1 MTGHTAIRDLAGFQG
16 KEVLVRGWLYA
27 KRESGKIRFLV
38 VRDGTGYLQA
48 VAFSKEIS
56 PEVFALCGSLG
67 QESSVEVTGTIR
79 AEPRAPGGVEMGLK
93 DVKVMQSAQ
102 DYPITP
108 KEHGPEFLLDHR
120 HLWLRSSRPHALLR
134 LRNEVCQ
141 GCRDFFYSRGFVLI
155 DSPMFTPSAC
165 EGTSTLFETDYF
177 GQKAYLTQ
185 SGQLYLEPACMA
197 FGKVY
202 CFGPTF
208 RAEKS
213 KTRRHL
219 TEFWMVEPEVAFA
232 ELPEIL
238 DLAEDLIA
246 YLVERVLERNREDLK
261 VLERDVAALEKVKKP
276 FLRMTY
282 DEAAEILSRPEVAKR
297 AAEQGA
303 PAFTRGNDFGGF
315 DETVLTESLDRPLM
329 VTHYPSAIKAF
340 YMQPDPANPSRAL
353 CVDVLAPEG
362 YGEIIGGSQ
371 RIHDHDLLLSRIHE
385 HQLPE
390 EAFRWYLE
398 IRKFGTVPHAG
409 FGMGIERVVSWLG
422 GIKHLREAIPYPR
435 MLHRLY
441 P

>member
-1 MTGHTAIRDLAGFQG
+1 MTGHTEIRNLASREGG
-16 KEVLVRGWLYA
+16 EAVVRGWLYA
-27 KRESGKIRFLV
+27 RRESGKIRFLV
-38 VRDGTGYLQA
+38 VRDGTGYLQCVA
-48 VAFSKEIS
+48 VSMEVS
-56 PEVFALCGSLG
+56 PEVFALCGTLG
-67 QESSVEVTGTIR
+67 QESSLEVRGIIR
-79 AEPRAPGGVEMGLK
+79 KEPRAPGGFEMGLRE
-93 DVKVMQSAQ
+93 VRVFAEAR

-108 KEHGPEFLLDHR
+108 KEHGPEFLLDLR

-134 LRNEVCQ
+134 LRSEVCQ
-141 GCRDFFYSRGFVLI
+141 GCRDFFYERGYVLI
-155 DSPMFTPSAC
+155 DSPMFTPAAC

-177 GQKAYLTQ
+177 GEKAYLTQ

-219 TEFWMVEPEVAFA
+219 TEFWMLEPEVAFA

-238 DLAEDLIA
+238 DLAEDLIS
-246 YLVERVLERNREDLK
+246 YLVSRVLDRSREDLK
-261 VLERDVAALEKVKKP
+261 VLERDVSRLEKVVKP
-276 FLRMTY
+276 FPRSTY
-282 DEAAEILSRPEVAKR
+282 DEAAKILLDPALQAR
-297 AAEQGA
+297 AREQGA
-303 PAFTRGNDFGGF
+303 PPFEMGNDFGGF
-315 DETVLTESLDRPLM
+315 DETVLTESLDRPLL
-329 VTHYPSAIKAF
+329 VTHYPAALKAF
-340 YMQPDPANPSRAL
+340 YMQPDPVRPDRAL

-371 RIHDHDLLLSRIHE
+371 RIHDHDLLLSRIRE
-385 HQLPE
+385 HRLPE

-398 IRKFGTVPHAG
+398 IRKYGTVPHAG
-409 FGMGIERVVSWLG
+409 FGMGLERVVSWLG
-422 GIKHLREAIPYPR
+422 GVRHLREAIPYPR